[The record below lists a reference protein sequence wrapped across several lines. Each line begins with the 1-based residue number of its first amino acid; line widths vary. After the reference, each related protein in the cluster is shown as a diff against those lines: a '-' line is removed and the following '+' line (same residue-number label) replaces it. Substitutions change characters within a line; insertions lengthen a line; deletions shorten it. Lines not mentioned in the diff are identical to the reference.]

1 MFRMSFEWTVSVERS
16 MKWEKT
22 SLDNEENM
30 TDMKERELNYKWRR
44 QTTELSCKPLPLPS
58 CFGNGRGDGILYRL
72 VRWRANDRLRHA
84 EQWEEPRE
92 RVSPV
97 SINITL
103 FSSSYH
109 IITHTAWLHTIYKH
123 MQSAIRLT
131 PTMLV
136 ASV

>member
-1 MFRMSFEWTVSVERS
+1 MSFEWTVSVERS

-84 EQWEEPRE
+84 EQWEEQERE
-92 RVSPV
+92 SLQSPLILLYSV
-97 SINITL
+97 VA
-103 FSSSYH
+103 
-109 IITHTAWLHTIYKH
+109 IIL
-123 MQSAIRLT
+123 
-131 PTMLV
+131 
-136 ASV
+136 